1 MKRRPSELRAVF
13 DELDREHL
21 RRERRTVDRY
31 VEEGSRVVA
40 VVDGRRLV
48 DFSGNVYLGLERHP
62 AVAASMNECAERC
75 GPGSGASH
83 LVTGHGA
90 EHTLLEDEL
99 AAFTGRERALLLS
112 SG

>member
-48 DFSGNVYLGLERHP
+48 DFSGNDNLGLAHHP
-62 AVAASMNECAERC
+62 AVAAAMSECAERC

-83 LVTGHGA
+83 LVTGLGA
-90 EHTLLEDEL
+90 EHTQHKKKL
-99 AAFTGRERALLLS
+99 AAF
-112 SG
+112 